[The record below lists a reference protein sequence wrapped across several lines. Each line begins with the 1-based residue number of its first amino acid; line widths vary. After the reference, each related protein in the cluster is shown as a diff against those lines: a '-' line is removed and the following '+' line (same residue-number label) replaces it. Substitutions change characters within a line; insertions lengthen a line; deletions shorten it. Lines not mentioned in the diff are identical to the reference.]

1 MDRNLPEAEH
11 EIDIFQIISMV
22 CDYISIWHPG
32 CFRGGCEESSSMNSD
47 CAPGRFDRRE
57 QAVRKIQE
65 DCMKEVIP
73 VLFYGYFL
81 AAVVS
86 AVAVWGALI
95 WSMTRSVYPAGR
107 AKRDSGMAVT
117 ALDDAD
123 DALRAASGYIQREEE
138 RTQTKRLNAIFE
150 AEANLHRAA

>member
-1 MDRNLPEAEH
+1 
-11 EIDIFQIISMV
+11 
-22 CDYISIWHPG
+22 
-32 CFRGGCEESSSMNSD
+32 MNSN
-47 CAPGRFDRRE
+47 CAPGRFGHRE
-57 QAVRKIQE
+57 RVARQIQE

-107 AKRDSGMAVT
+107 AKRDFGMAVT

-123 DALRAASGYIQREEE
+123 DALRAASDYTQREEE

-150 AEANLHRAA
+150 AEANLYRAA